1 MSNGKNQKKTGIAV
15 WIVIAS
21 FIVLYFLGINIY
33 DITLGPSD
41 ESDETI
47 GAVETTTQTPEMAT
61 PSGEC
66 GAG

>member
-41 ESDETI
+41 ESN
-47 GAVETTTQTPEMAT
+47 
-61 PSGEC
+61 
-66 GAG
+66 